1 MNGTSAYQRFGRFMT
16 PIIERQLTLT
26 AMNGVTFDLHDVVKA
41 DTGNAPWL
49 LECVT
54 AEQYAVS
61 RLKNV
66 VVREYYDS
74 GSASVKLQLRLWFV
88 RNTFSGVAAGVVRRL
103 PALYEVLGYV
113 DINTADYVDYDN
125 DAVTTTGYSIASK
138 ACDLPIISGAHKDTY
153 VVVTANEG
161 TKSYADAAAALYLS
175 FIFEQH

>member
-16 PIIERQLTLT
+16 PEVERQLTLT
-26 AMNGVTFDLHDVVKA
+26 AIDGVTFDQHDVVKA

-66 VVREYYDS
+66 VVREFYAS
-74 GSASVKLQLRLWFV
+74 GSAAVKLKLRLWFV
-88 RNTFSGVAAGVVRRL
+88 RNTFAGVAAGSVRRL
-103 PALYEVLGYV
+103 PTGFEVLGYV
-113 DINTADYVDYDN
+113 DIDSADYVDYDN
-125 DAVTTTGYSIASK
+125 DGTATDGSAIASK

-161 TKSYADAAAALYLS
+161 TKSYADATAALYLS
-175 FIFEQH
+175 FLFEQH